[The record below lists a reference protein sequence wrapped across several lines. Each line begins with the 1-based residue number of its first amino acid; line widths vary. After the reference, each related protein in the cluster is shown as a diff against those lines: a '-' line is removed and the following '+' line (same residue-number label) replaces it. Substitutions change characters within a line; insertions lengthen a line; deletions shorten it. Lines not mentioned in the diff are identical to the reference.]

1 MEPADGRANAKIA
14 GLFVDE
20 GPKLRRFLL
29 GILKDAALAEDALQ
43 ATFVKALEKQPAG
56 EADNWRAWL
65 YKVALNQA
73 LAIRRKRGAEVR
85 AMQSLGWL
93 RRSATGDPDPAERER
108 IERLQKAL
116 VDLPVEQQAVVR
128 ERLASGKTF
137 ATIAEEQQ
145 LPLGTIL
152 TRMRAAMTALRVVLG
167 RDET

>member
-1 MEPADGRANAKIA
+1 
-14 GLFVDE
+14 
-20 GPKLRRFLL
+20 L
-29 GILKDAALAEDALQ
+29 GILKDVALAEDALQ
-43 ATFVKALEKQPAG
+43 ATFVKALEKQPVG

-116 VDLPVEQQAVVR
+116 VDLPAEQQAVVR

-145 LPLGTIL
+145 LPLGTVL